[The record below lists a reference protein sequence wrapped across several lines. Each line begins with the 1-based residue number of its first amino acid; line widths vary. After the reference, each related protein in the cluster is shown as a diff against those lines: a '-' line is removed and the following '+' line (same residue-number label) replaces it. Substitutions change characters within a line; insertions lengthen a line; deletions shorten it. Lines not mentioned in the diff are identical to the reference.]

1 MSAPSPTR
9 PLAGLRVLDA
19 ADGKGEFCGRVLSDL
34 GAEVIRMEPP
44 GGAASR
50 SYGPR
55 TDPSSETSESLYF
68 ALRNA
73 GKRSITLD
81 LDDAA
86 DRDKLHTLLEV
97 VDVWIESSKPGT
109 LEAQGLA
116 PDEVI
121 ARHPHLVMTSITDYG
136 RTGPYKD
143 FEGTST
149 TAFAMSGMMHRSGA
163 PDRPPCEAPGQLGYD
178 AAGICAAY
186 PTLLAYYRKL
196 QTGRGQHID
205 CSVQESLVA
214 MVDWSIPN
222 GSIGGANMARNGAGM
237 YPLFR
242 CEDGYVR
249 MIILVTSHWRALL
262 DWMGNPEELSDPKFD
277 QFLERM
283 MNQALINEH
292 LTRFFSTQKKLD
304 VCAEGQRRGLPITP
318 LLEPSQILD
327 NEHTRA
333 RKTFREYELPSGET
347 VTLPSGFLHL
357 DGTRVGPGAGPPA
370 VGQDDAVLRDAPAPA
385 VADTEAS
392 GDAPEYP
399 FEGLR
404 VVDFGVGAVGVEVAR
419 LFADYGAD
427 VIKVESYDKPDF
439 MRALTPNMI
448 NPSFASSSRGK
459 RSLGVDLKTEGG
471 RELVHRLIDDA
482 DIVVDNLATGV
493 MARLGMDAETIRARN
508 PRLVVVTSQSVGA
521 QGPWKDWSGYGPSTH
536 PTSGLHW
543 LWNHP
548 DATEPAGSVCTYPDH
563 LVGRLGAVAGLAGLI
578 QRRSTG
584 SGVTADLA
592 QFETPLG
599 FLGDLFAREA
609 IEPGSVRPSGNRS
622 ERGAPWGAYPC
633 AGDDEWVAICVRD
646 DRDWEALRGAIGD
659 PDWARDGRY
668 ATAAGRH
675 ADHDAIDEALA
686 SWTRERT
693 PQEARDALQAVG
705 VPAGDLQHTH
715 AILADPNL
723 AAREFIRVLDQPGLT
738 TMLFEG
744 PFYRASELPPPV
756 LEPAPL
762 LAQHTREICRE
773 HFGMDDAAIDAL
785 VAEGVLEENRGEADA

>member
-1 MSAPSPTR
+1 MSAPSPTK
-9 PLAGLRVLDA
+9 PLAGLRVLDS
-19 ADGKGEFCGRVLSDL
+19 ADGKGEFCGRLLGDL

-50 SYGPR
+50 HYGPFAP
-55 TDPSSETSESLYF
+55 DAPEEVSSLYF

-81 LDDAA
+81 LDAPA
-86 DRDKLHTLLEV
+86 DREKLHALLDR
-97 VDVWIESSKPGT
+97 VDVWIESSKPGL
-109 LEAQGLA
+109 LEGQELA
-116 PDEVI
+116 PSDVI

-149 TAFAMSGMMHRSGA
+149 TAFALSGMMHRSGA
-163 PDRPPCEAPGQLGYD
+163 PDRPPCEAPGQLAYD

-186 PTLLAYYRKL
+186 PTLLAQYRKQ

-222 GSIGGANMARNGAGM
+222 TSIGGASMPRNGAGM
-237 YPLFR
+237 YPIFR

-249 MIILVTSHWRALL
+249 MIVLVTSHWRALL
-262 DWMGNPEELSDPKFD
+262 DWMGNPEELSDPKLD

-292 LTRFFSTQKKLD
+292 LARFFSTQKKLD
-304 VCAEGQRRGLPITP
+304 VCIEGQRRGLPITP
-318 LLEPSQILD
+318 LLEPAQIVD

-333 RKTFREYELPSGET
+333 RKTFGELTLGGGAT
-347 VTLPSGFLHL
+347 ATLPTGFLQL
-357 DGTRVGPGAGPPA
+357 DGERAGPAAGPPA
-370 VGQDDAVLRDAPAPA
+370 VGQDDATLRDAEGPAAAAPA
-385 VADTEAS
+385 AQP
-392 GDAPEYP
+392 DAPAQP
-399 FEGLR
+399 FEGLK
-404 VVDFGVGAVGVEVAR
+404 VVDFGVGAVGVEAAR

-427 VIKVESYDKPDF
+427 VIKIESYEKPDF

-459 RSLGVDLKTEGG
+459 QSFGVDLKTERG
-471 RELVHRLIDDA
+471 RELVHRLIDEA
-482 DIVVDNLATGV
+482 DVVVDNLATGV
-493 MARLGMDAETIRARN
+493 MARLGMDAETLHARN
-508 PRLVVVTSQSVGA
+508 PGLVVITSQSVGA

-548 DATEPAGSVCTYPDH
+548 EATEPAGSVCTYPDH
-563 LVGRLGAVAGLAGLI
+563 LVGRLGAIAGIAGLI
-578 QRRSTG
+578 QRQT
-584 SGVTADLA
+584 SGRGLTADIA
-592 QFETPLG
+592 QFETPIQ
-599 FLGDLFAREA
+599 FLGDLFAKEA
-609 IEPGSVRPSGNRS
+609 LEPGSVAPTGNRS
-622 ERGAPWGAYPC
+622 ERGAPWGAYPS
-633 AGDDEWVAICVRD
+633 AGEDEWVTICVRD
-646 DRDWEALRGAIGD
+646 DDDWAALRGAIGD
-659 PDWARDGRY
+659 PDWAKDAAY
-668 ATAAGRH
+668 ATAEGRH
-675 ADHDAIDEALA
+675 AAHDAIDERLA
-686 SWTRERT
+686 EWTRERT
-693 PQEARDALQAVG
+693 SQEARDALQAVG
-705 VPAGDLQHTH
+705 VPAIDMQNSVH
-715 AILADPNL
+715 ILADANL

-744 PFYRASELPPPV
+744 PFYHASDLDLP
-756 LEPAPL
+756 LLRPAPL

-773 HFGMDDAAIDAL
+773 RLGLDDAAIDAL